1 MKGECSLQA
10 NQRRKLVIKE
20 INEQGKVEID
30 QLAEQLQVS
39 AMTIRRDLTLL
50 EEDGRLIRTMGGA
63 VLPKPLINET
73 PFSTKETHHIERKK
87 QIAKKAFQFIESEQT
102 ILLDAGTTTLEL
114 AKLIKNEHNLTVI
127 TNDIRIAAELIES
140 KLNVIIIGGT
150 VQNNIGTIYGA
161 KAIEFIEEIYVD
173 LFFLGTHAVDSYAG
187 VTSPSLEKSIL
198 KQAMLRSAESTWLL
212 ADSSKIGEKAFSKVC
227 DLQDI
232 TGFITDDD
240 ISLPVKT
247 ELQDDIE
254 IL

>member
-1 MKGECSLQA
+1 MQA

-20 INEQGKVEID
+20 ISERGKVEID

-63 VLPKPLINET
+63 VLPKSLINET
-73 PFSTKETHHIERKK
+73 PFSAKETHHIERKK
-87 QIAKKAFQFIESEQT
+87 QIANKAFQFVESGQT
-102 ILLDAGTTTLEL
+102 ILLDSGTTTLEL
-114 AKLIKNEHNLTVI
+114 AKLIKNEHNLTVV

-140 KLNVIIIGGT
+140 KVNLIIIGGT
-150 VQNNIGTIYGA
+150 LQNNVGTIYGS
-161 KAIEFIEEIYVD
+161 KAIEFVEDIYVD
-173 LFFLGTHAVDSYAG
+173 LFFLGTHAIDFCAG

-198 KQAMLRSAESTWLL
+198 KQTMLRSAESTWLL

-227 DLQDI
+227 DLHDI

-240 ISLPVKT
+240 ISLPVKM